1 MVDRSLHEM
10 MIPASMLRE
19 LRDVGDFSSVDFQL
33 DGVLAVTDQ
42 GRHAEQPQP
51 LAPKHE
57 WLQFGTPA
65 VGLKWRQVPLE
76 NFLYSGKLKAETVH
90 QQMRMT
96 KLAREAFGREHANA
110 APDFL
115 ISQDELAGQNKDRH
129 SFKGEE
135 AKARGHAAKLQSCVR
150 RMLLR
155 QLYPWIH
162 VSRLATYSDK
172 STTKRKKGSGRNKE
186 FTEYGTGAGPSI
198 PPPPELPWCSA
209 WSSLEPSFELDPKTT
224 LAMRKIVSDFES
236 DNFESSLRRVD
247 NLVLARGRGKLARP
261 DRVLV
266 ELAAL
271 WSAGFG
277 TRYGFGFMRRESVC
291 V

>member
-42 GRHAEQPQP
+42 GRHAETSAAGAQ
-51 LAPKHE
+51 ARVA
-57 WLQFGTPA
+57 A
-65 VGLKWRQVPLE
+65 VRNPGGGIKVAAGPTGEFSVLWE
-76 NFLYSGKLKAETVH
+76 AKAETVH

-209 WSSLEPSFELDPKTT
+209 WSS
-224 LAMRKIVSDFES
+224 
-236 DNFESSLRRVD
+236 
-247 NLVLARGRGKLARP
+247 
-261 DRVLV
+261 
-266 ELAAL
+266 
-271 WSAGFG
+271 
-277 TRYGFGFMRRESVC
+277 
-291 V
+291 